1 MPVQIRICDSIETP
15 NIQWKDFTVVIN
27 DAAPDAVIPFHTFV
41 RNRPFAKSAVV
52 TASGTLRLDVSQ
64 FPPVVS
70 VMAMAGG
77 GQKVYFGRDIDLV
90 NDTSITLYAIDESGA
105 GSGGGGGSH
114 HVAGTVTIDDAP
126 RARSVLVISDDTG
139 TGRKVLAEELSG
151 SDGLFDIA
159 YTGWTG
165 PVIVLAVDN
174 YGAEF
179 QTETALNGGDIVH
192 PTVPNGYVYEVT
204 ASGTTGTTEPQWPSS
219 GSVQSGSVTFNTLP
233 YYRPVASGPLQG
245 APV

>member
-1 MPVQIRICDSIETP
+1 MPIQYDMPTSVELPHT
-15 NIQWKDFTVVIN
+15 QWKDFTVTVQGGTV
-27 DAAPDAVIPFHTFV
+27 DDVIPFHTFV
-41 RNRPFAKSAVV
+41 RTKAYAK
-52 TASGTLRLDVSQ
+52 TAFRVSEGVLRLATAQ

-70 VMAMAGG
+70 VMAMQSDGA
-77 GQKVYFGRDIDLV
+77 KVFFASNIDLI
-90 NDTSITLYAIDESGA
+90 NDNSITIYAIDESGA

-114 HVAGTVTIDDAP
+114 HVAGTVTIDEAP
-126 RARSVLVISDDTG
+126 KARSVIVISDDTG
-139 TGRKVLAEELSG
+139 TGRKVLAEEVSG

-179 QTETALNGGDIVH
+179 QTETALNSGDIVH
-192 PTVPNGYVYEVT
+192 PAVPNGYVYEVT